1 VTAATPTF
9 NQIKA
14 RVAAVRQKA
23 PHAKVVGIHSLGSWT
38 GQSQE
43 RDGDLAYVVNQCDS
57 PLAMRQALRQPT
69 AEGTIKILITPLD
82 DKDLS
87 EDILL
92 RLAKQRL
99 FSINSWE
106 MVRNEFQAHT
116 VDPRL
121 AHSTWIAE
129 SLLELRPPEGY
140 PAARGGF
147 LDAETI
153 WPLLLKQ
160 SIGLAAEAPDSTAL
174 LKWSLDEGAVVRY
187 RQCPPAFREGARGWL
202 SEKAGPVAE
211 IVLRSIER
219 LERPDAVPIGLAAG
233 VVFHSAAAG
242 KLERATGK
250 LEERYLGGETPQ
262 AGLMLRWSA
271 AATEVV
277 RALRHTEPKA
287 YRQVLQRSDE
297 ILTEIQ
303 AEAFAHC
310 SDTSLVGFDQ
320 RLVRVGKGLLEVL
333 RSKSWEQD
341 AELNRL
347 RQVAARHDLAAREA
361 NRLERVDMALRL
373 VRWLGEQR
381 RLGGVTPRSLAEA
394 AVEHMRLGGFVDWAR
409 LCLRAGDP
417 VRELSESYARLF
429 EQVTSVRERQSQTFA
444 KLLADW
450 TAAGSQGDEV
460 IPVEKVLE
468 QVVAPLAAGHPV
480 LLIVIDGMSVA
491 VCRELLSDVTR
502 HEWIALCEA
511 DRGFNRPAIAT
522 IPSVTE
528 FSRAS
533 LLCGGLR
540 RGAMADE
547 KIGFA
552 EHSALLARCRN
563 GSPPVLFHKAGLQE
577 GEDAVLAP
585 EVRKEI
591 ASTHRKIV
599 GVVINA
605 VDDHLLKGEQ
615 IDTRW
620 TRDAIKVLPS
630 LLHEARIA
638 RRLVV
643 LLSDHGHVLD
653 CQTKSRDGDGGERWR
668 SASGTPGADELLVQ
682 GHRVLA
688 GGHRVVAPWS
698 ERVRYGNMKKNG
710 YHGGLTPQEIVIP
723 IAVLASTEDFPAG
736 WHAQPV
742 DTPAWWDEPR
752 ETASAPRPAPALKP
766 TPPRRRESLFDL
778 EADEARTS
786 QPPMEAPVTASREA
800 APDWV
805 PRLLACP
812 MFAEQKLLAG
822 RGLPDDDVLTKLLG
836 NLDRRGGK
844 MTLVALARALNF
856 ATLRLPGLLAK
867 VQRLLNVDGYP
878 VLGRDDVSDTI
889 ELNRD
894 LLLTQFDLMRD
905 SP

>member
-1 VTAATPTF
+1 MTATTPTF

-14 RVAAVRQKA
+14 RVAAVRQKV
-23 PHAKVVGIHSLGSWT
+23 PHAKIVGIHSLGSWT
-38 GQSQE
+38 GQLQE
-43 RDGDLAYVVNQCDS
+43 RDGDLSYVVNQCDS
-57 PLAMRQALRQPT
+57 PLAMRQALRQPAT
-69 AEGTIKILITPLD
+69 DGTIKILVTPLE

-106 MVRNEFQAHT
+106 IVRNEFQAHT

-121 AHSTWIAE
+121 AHYSWIAE
-129 SLLELRPPEGY
+129 ALLELRPPEGF

-147 LDAETI
+147 LDSETV
-153 WPLLLKQ
+153 WSLLLKQ
-160 SIGLAAEAPDSTAL
+160 SIGLAAEAPDATAL

-187 RQCPPAFREGARGWL
+187 RQCPPAFREGASGWL

-211 IVLRSIER
+211 IVLRAIER
-219 LERPDAVPIGLAAG
+219 LDRPDAVPIGLAAG
-233 VVFHSAAAG
+233 VVFHSTAAG
-242 KLERATGK
+242 KLEKATGK
-250 LEERYLGGETPQ
+250 LEERYLGGETPPP
-262 AGLMLRWSA
+262 GLMLRWSA
-271 AATEVV
+271 AAAEVV

-287 YRQVLQRSDE
+287 YWQVLQRADE

-303 AEAFAHC
+303 AESFAHC

-320 RLVRVGKGLLEVL
+320 RLARMGKGLLEVIQ
-333 RSKSWEQD
+333 SKSWEQD
-341 AELNRL
+341 AELNAL
-347 RQVAARHDLAAREA
+347 RQVAAKHDLATRET

-381 RLGGVTPRSLAEA
+381 RPGGVTPRSLAEA
-394 AVEHMRLGGFVDWAR
+394 AGEHLRQGGFVDWAR
-409 LCLRAGDP
+409 LCLRVGDP

-429 EQVTSVRERQSQTFA
+429 EQVTSVREQQAQTFA

-450 TAAGSQGDEV
+450 TSAGSQGDEV
-460 IPVEKVLE
+460 IPVEKFLE
-468 QVVAPLAAGHPV
+468 QIIAPLAAGQPV

-491 VCRELLSDVTR
+491 VCRELLSDLTR
-502 HEWIALCEA
+502 HEWIALCEHG
-511 DRGFNRPAIAT
+511 RSFNRPAIAT

-528 FSRAS
+528 FSRTS
-533 LLCGGLR
+533 LLCGTLKQ
-540 RGAMADE
+540 GAMADE

-552 EHSALLARCRN
+552 EHPALLTRCRN

-577 GEDAVLAP
+577 GEDAVLAQ

-605 VDDHLLKGEQ
+605 VDDQLLKGEQ

-620 TRDAIKVLPS
+620 SRDAIKVLPA

-643 LLSDHGHVLD
+643 LVSDHGHVLD
-653 CQTKSRDGDGGERWR
+653 CQAQGREADGGERWR
-668 SASGTPGADELLVQ
+668 TAGGTPGADELLVQ
-682 GHRVLA
+682 GQRVLVA
-688 GGHRVVAPWS
+688 GHRLVAPWS
-698 ERVRYGNMKKNG
+698 ERVRYGMKKNG
-710 YHGGLTPQEIVIP
+710 YHGGLTPQEMVIP
-723 IAVLASTEDFPAG
+723 IAVLASTEDFPTG
-736 WHAQPV
+736 WHEQSV

-752 ETASAPRPAPALKP
+752 ESPAGAQQPVPVLKP
-766 TPPRRRESLFDL
+766 ATPQRRDTLFDK
-778 EADEARTS
+778 EAEEAKAS
-786 QPPMEAPVTASREA
+786 QTPADSTGATTQLTV
-800 APDWV
+800 PDWV
-805 PRLLACP
+805 PRLLTCS
-812 MFAEQKLLAG
+812 MFAEQKQLAG
-822 RGLPDDDVLTKLLG
+822 RGLPDDNVLTKLLG

-844 MTLVALARALNF
+844 MTSVALARALDF
-856 ATLRLPGLLAK
+856 AALRLPGLLSK

-878 VLGRDDVSDTI
+878 VLSRDDVSDTV

-894 LLLTQFDLMRD
+894 LLLTQFDLVQE